1 MYNIR
6 RHFIYL
12 LINTFFFRFSLAIS
26 ENFNDDGEIATD
38 SSSTATIIVISIVV
52 LVLIGIISGA
62 LVFYSKK
69 QEIWCFKP
77 TDDDTVIPPSDV
89 EVQRP
94 LNQALEEE
102 GGQTQTHIARPQ
114 LRRPT
119 EI

>member
-1 MYNIR
+1 MYLSKIA
-6 RHFIYL
+6 ISY
-12 LINTFFFRFSLAIS
+12 ISFRFSLSIS
-26 ENFNDDGEIATD
+26 ANTNNGDIATD
-38 SSSTATIIVISIVV
+38 GSSTATIIVISIVV

-77 TDDDTVIPPSDV
+77 TNDDTVIPPSDV
-89 EVQRP
+89 EVKIP
-94 LNQALEEE
+94 LQQATEE
-102 GGQTQTHIARPQ
+102 GQTHIARPQ

>member
-1 MYNIR
+1 M
-6 RHFIYL
+6 
-12 LINTFFFRFSLAIS
+12 
-26 ENFNDDGEIATD
+26 
-38 SSSTATIIVISIVV
+38 V

-102 GGQTQTHIARPQ
+102 GGQTHIARPQ

-119 EI
+119 EIWFFYLSLFNLETFKNIK

>member
-1 MYNIR
+1 M
-6 RHFIYL
+6 YL

-77 TDDDTVIPPSDV
+77 TDVDTVIPPSDV

-102 GGQTQTHIARPQ
+102 GGQTHIPRPQ

>member
-1 MYNIR
+1 M
-6 RHFIYL
+6 
-12 LINTFFFRFSLAIS
+12 
-26 ENFNDDGEIATD
+26 
-38 SSSTATIIVISIVV
+38 V

-77 TDDDTVIPPSDV
+77 TDDDTVIPASDV

-94 LNQALEEE
+94 LNEALEEE
-102 GGQTQTHIARPQ
+102 GGQTHIARPQ

-119 EI
+119 EIWFFLISLFNLETFKNIK